1 MSCARGTSATDPSN
15 YGCRMDPSRGLTS
28 DEVAR
33 LVAEGRTNA
42 VESATSRSLTEI
54 LRANILTRFNAV
66 LGALC
71 VLVVVAGSPADGLFG
86 VPLVVNSLVG
96 IVQEWSAKR
105 KLDRLALLHA
115 PVSRVVRD
123 GLVLE
128 VHTHD
133 VVLGDVVELRAGDQ
147 VPADGTVLTSN
158 DLEVNEANLTGES
171 DAEPRVPGERVM
183 SGTIVTAGSGRFVA
197 ESVGAD
203 AYVHRIA
210 AEAKVFTRTRSE
222 IQDVLDRLL
231 RYITWVLVVA
241 APLQMWSQFHV
252 KDDGASWRD
261 AVIRSVG
268 GLVGLVPEGLVLLT
282 TLAFVT
288 AAVKL
293 TREQVLVQEL
303 PAVEGLARVST
314 VCLDKTGTLTT
325 GAILYE
331 GLRVL
336 GGADEQLVRSALGAL
351 ADDPA
356 ANSTLLTI
364 GTANPAPAGWV
375 QTGSVPF
382 DSARK
387 WKAASWEGHG
397 SWFLGA
403 PEMLLAAGSAE
414 LAQVNELASTGRRVM
429 VVCRSAQPVG
439 EVLPADAAPV
449 GIVTLQEDVRPDAA
463 ETLGYFAEQG
473 VRVVI
478 ISGDNPA
485 TVGAIARQVGLEVGT
500 PIDART
506 IGDTAEE
513 IAAHIDG
520 AVVFGRVSPEQKR
533 TIVSVLQSRGEV
545 VAMTGDGVNDALA
558 LKRADIGIAMDNG
571 APATKAVAQ
580 LVLLDGQFSHLPHV
594 LAEGRRVIGNVER
607 VANLFLAKNAMSLVA
622 IISAAIISAP
632 FPLLPRHLTLLSSIT
647 IGIPAFLLA
656 LGPNTKRYEPGL
668 LRRIMS
674 FAVPAGAIAGLTVV
688 VADWVARKK
697 WGVSD
702 GVKCSISDTA
712 KNVVNQECWR
722 VGSGATLAALVVFFA
737 ILSVLARPWRAWK
750 IALVSTMGGI
760 GVAAFTLPFAR
771 EFFNFNLPT
780 ELLLE
785 AGAIGLVGGA
795 AIELLH
801 RLQAS
806 RTPHR

>member
-1 MSCARGTSATDPSN
+1 
-15 YGCRMDPSRGLTS
+15 MDPALGLTS
-28 DEVAR
+28 AEVAR

-42 VESATSRSLTEI
+42 VETATSRSLTEI

-71 VLVVVAGSPADGLFG
+71 VLVIVAGSPADGLFG
-86 VPLVVNSLVG
+86 GLLVINSLIG

-123 GLVLE
+123 GALVGI
-128 VHTHD
+128 HTHD
-133 VVLGDVVELRAGDQ
+133 IVLGDVVELRAGDQ

-171 DAEPRVPGERVM
+171 DAEPRIPGQQVM
-183 SGTIVTAGSGRFVA
+183 SGTIVTAGSGRFLA
-197 ESVGAD
+197 EAVGPD

-210 AEAKVFTRTRSE
+210 AEAKVFARTTSE
-222 IQDVLDRLL
+222 IQDVLDRML

-241 APLQMWSQFHV
+241 APLQMWSQFRTN
-252 KDDGASWRD
+252 DDGASWRD

-331 GLRVL
+331 GLQVL
-336 GGADEQLVRSALGAL
+336 DGADENLVRSALGAL

-364 GTANPAPAGWV
+364 GGQNPAPVGWV
-375 QTGSVPF
+375 RTGSVPF

-387 WKAASWEGHG
+387 WKGASWEGRG
-397 SWFLGA
+397 SWYLGA
-403 PEMLLAAGSAE
+403 PEMLLKTGSTE
-414 LAQVNELASTGRRVM
+414 LARVNELAATGRRVM
-429 VVCRSAQPVG
+429 VVCSSQ
-439 EVLPADAAPV
+439 LPLSDSLPDDVRAV

-463 ETLGYFAEQG
+463 DTLRYFADQG

-478 ISGDNPA
+478 ISGDNPT
-485 TVGAIARQVGLEVGT
+485 TVGAIARRVGLDVGE
-500 PIDART
+500 PIDARS
-506 IGDTAEE
+506 IGDTPDE
-513 IAAHIDG
+513 IAAHIDR

-533 TIVSVLQSRGEV
+533 TIVQVLQSRGEV

-558 LKRADIGIAMDNG
+558 LKKADIGIAMDNG

-580 LVLLDGQFSHLPHV
+580 LVLLDGQFSHLPNV

-622 IISAAIISAP
+622 IVSAAIISSP

-668 LRRIMS
+668 LRRILS
-674 FAVPAGAIAGLTVV
+674 FAVPAGAIAGVTVV
-688 VADWVARKK
+688 AADFIARNK
-697 WGVSD
+697 WGVSA
-702 GVKCSISDTA
+702 GVKCSISDA
-712 KNVVNQECWR
+712 AQNVVDQECWR

-750 IALVSTMGGI
+750 IALIASMGGI

-771 EFFNFNLPT
+771 DFFNFNLPT

-795 AIELLH
+795 LIELVH

-806 RTPHR
+806 RSTRR